1 LRDCNEKAIFLI
13 ATVAIILVISLAL
26 YYFIDIYPKTH
37 TIPDDKGFIP
47 VHIYFE
53 NDMRN
58 ITLTPD
64 SSASINVTLTSN
76 LYKEITVT
84 IKHSLAALNNPPG
97 FNATLQPNP
106 LILKVHGTNS
116 TILTIHIAEDVP
128 PDIQPDALVLELEST
143 QYPNVRLWSVRL
155 QIDVKSPS
163 K

>member
-1 LRDCNEKAIFLI
+1 MKKKFFLI

-26 YYFIDIYPKTH
+26 YYFIIICPKTH
-37 TIPDDKGFIP
+37 TIPDDKGFVP
-47 VHIYFE
+47 VHLYFE

-76 LYKEITVT
+76 LDKEITVT
-84 IKHSLAALNNPPG
+84 IKHSLAALNNPPW

-116 TILTIHIAEDVP
+116 TILTIHLTEDVP

-143 QYPNVRLWSVRL
+143 QYPSVRLWKTSL
-155 QIDVKSPS
+155 QIYVKSP
-163 K
+163 